1 MKAIIIVA
9 GLLAAT
15 GASAQGHLVEGYT
28 RSNGTY
34 VAPHYQSEANG
45 TKLDNYSTQGNVNPY
60 TGRAGTVDPYQPS
73 QSNPYGS
80 PNNTG
85 RTYGGHPF

>member
-1 MKAIIIVA
+1 MKMLIVIGLALTGTAA
-9 GLLAAT
+9 G
-15 GASAQGHLVEGYT
+15 AQSSHWVNGYE

-34 VAPHYQSEANG
+34 VQGHEQSNPNS

-60 TGRAGTVDPYQPS
+60 TGQTGTVNPYAQT

-85 RTYGGHPF
+85 RTGNPW